1 MSQTLW
7 WMAPGS
13 GTRGLSRNRDT
24 RFFQQ
29 EWLGAIS
36 KGRPAMKVSSANVEP
51 AVARQALWRNRDYN
65 LLWGGQVVSSVGA
78 QASTI
83 AFPLLLLALTHSPA
97 QAGLASALRALPY
110 VVFSLPAGALIDR
123 WDRKRVMLV
132 CDVLRAVA
140 LGSIPVALAL
150 GSLTTIQIYLISLI
164 EGSLFVFFNVAEAAS
179 LPRIVSTEQIP
190 AATAQNQATEALSS
204 LVGPPIGGF
213 LFGVAQ
219 SLPFLADAVSYAA
232 SVISLLFMRASFQGE
247 HTAAR
252 RRLHEEIAEGMRW
265 LWRNP
270 LIRYMAFLT
279 GVSNFVGNG
288 AFLIAI
294 VIAQQVQH
302 ASSFVIGLIFA
313 IGGVGGVIGSVIAVP
328 LQKRF
333 SFGQIIITSAWV
345 WALTTPLLAIAPNPL
360 ALGVIFAATF
370 VTGPIY
376 NVVQF
381 GYRLTLIPDE
391 LQGRV
396 NSAFRL
402 VAFGGQ
408 PLGYA
413 LAGILLQLFGP
424 VTSILLFSVPY
435 ALMAVLTT
443 LNRHVR
449 EARPAGPPPSE
460 APGAAQV

>member
-1 MSQTLW
+1 
-7 WMAPGS
+7 MADAS
-13 GTRGLSRNRDT
+13 AN
-24 RFFQQ
+24 
-29 EWLGAIS
+29 ANA
-36 KGRPAMKVSSANVEP
+36 GRPDAS
-51 AVARQALWRNRDYN
+51 RALWRNRDYN
-65 LLWGGQVVSSVGA
+65 LLWAGQMVSSVGT
-78 QASTI
+78 QASTL
-83 AFPLLLLALTHSPA
+83 AFPLLLLALTGSPA

-110 VVFSLPAGALIDR
+110 VVFSLPAGALVDR

-132 CDVLRAVA
+132 CDALRAIA

-150 GSLTTIQIYLISLI
+150 GHLTALQIYGVSLI

-179 LPRIVSTEQIP
+179 LPRIVTTAQIP

-204 LVGPPIGGF
+204 LIGPPFGGF

-219 SLPFLADAVSYAA
+219 SLPFVADAVSYSA
-232 SVISLLFMRASFQGE
+232 SVISLFFMRATFQEE
-247 HTAAR
+247 HTTTR
-252 RRLHEEIAEGMRW
+252 RRLHVEIAEGMRW
-265 LWRNP
+265 LWRQP

-288 AFLIAI
+288 TFLIAI

-313 IGGVGGVIGSVIAVP
+313 IGSVGGIIGSAAAVS
-328 LQKRF
+328 LQRRF
-333 SFGQIIITSAWV
+333 SFGQIIIASAWV
-345 WALTTPLLAIAPNPL
+345 WALTTPLLAIAPNPWV
-360 ALGVIFAATF
+360 LGLIFMGVFLTS
-370 VTGPIY
+370 PIY

-402 VAFGGQ
+402 IAFGGQ

-413 LAGILLQLFGP
+413 LAGVLLQAVGP
-424 VTSILLFSVPY
+424 IASILLFSIPY
-435 ALMAVLTT
+435 ALMAILTT
-443 LNRHVR
+443 ANRHVR
-449 EARPAGPPPSE
+449 EARPVAH
-460 APGAAQV
+460 AQRGQMA

>member
-1 MSQTLW
+1 M
-7 WMAPGS
+7 
-13 GTRGLSRNRDT
+13 TR
-24 RFFQQ
+24 
-29 EWLGAIS
+29 A
-36 KGRPAMKVSSANVEP
+36 SSAHTEP
-51 AVARQALWRNRDYN
+51 SDSRQALWRNRDYN
-65 LLWGGQVVSSVGA
+65 LLWSGQAVSSIGT
-78 QASTI
+78 QASTL

-110 VVFSLPAGALIDR
+110 VVFSLPAGALVDR
-123 WDRKRVMLV
+123 WDRKRMMLV
-132 CDVLRAVA
+132 SDALRALA

-150 GSLTTIQIYLISLI
+150 GHLTTTQIYLVSLI
-164 EGSLFVFFNVAEAAS
+164 EGSLYVFFNVAEAAS

-204 LVGPPIGGF
+204 LIGPPVGGF
-213 LFGVAQ
+213 LFSLAQ
-219 SLPFLADAVSYAA
+219 SLPFLADALSYAA
-232 SVISLLFMRASFQGE
+232 SVISLFFMRATFQSE
-247 HTAAR
+247 HTTAR
-252 RRLHEEIAEGMRW
+252 RHLLVEITEGMRW
-265 LWRNP
+265 LWRNK

-279 GVSNFVGNG
+279 GTSNFVGNG
-288 AFLIAI
+288 TFLIAI

-313 IGGVGGVIGSVIAVP
+313 IGSVGGIIGSVVAVR
-328 LQKRF
+328 LQRRF
-333 SFGQIIITSAWV
+333 RFGQIIISCAWV
-345 WALTTPLLAIAPNPL
+345 WAITTPLLAIAPNPF

-370 VTGPIY
+370 LTSPIY

-402 VAFGGQ
+402 IAFGGQ

-413 LAGILLQLFGP
+413 LAGVLMQAFGP
-424 VTSILLFSVPY
+424 VTSILLFSLPY
-435 ALMAVLTT
+435 AVMAVLTT

-449 EARPAGPPPSE
+449 EARPVTTSLVSKG
-460 APGAAQV
+460 V